1 MDHWMFTAALTGAA
15 PTSDALAQR
24 RRPVCDRRLLC
35 HTQRAQ
41 VLRET
46 MGMQP
51 SVRWR
56 VHADDHNAIVA
67 IWTRSVLEVIA
78 PLTKARPRKSWL
90 SQEALGSAAQRAAA
104 RSALTK
110 TIRRQRV
117 AICTAC
123 IDQWHRHSAGY
134 RPRRHW
140 EPPGPQQLRQ
150 LDLDIAVAWRSL
162 IQLNHRPA
170 DQEGQACSL
179 H

>member
-1 MDHWMFTAALTGAA
+1 MDHWMVTAALTGTA

-46 MGMQP
+46 MALQA

-78 PLTKARPRKSWL
+78 PFTKARPRKSWL
-90 SQEALGSAAQRAAA
+90 
-104 RSALTK
+104 
-110 TIRRQRV
+110 
-117 AICTAC
+117 
-123 IDQWHRHSAGY
+123 
-134 RPRRHW
+134 
-140 EPPGPQQLRQ
+140 
-150 LDLDIAVAWRSL
+150 
-162 IQLNHRPA
+162 
-170 DQEGQACSL
+170 
-179 H
+179 